1 MHHRARQGLDRWSSA
16 PLGYQRALH
25 HGPQSRPS
33 LVVWGAAL
41 PLSVFSLGHQVA
53 TRREPP
59 AEGQMLAVGVMDVG
73 KAAAAVAGDHHPGAH
88 ARPRAHTRRC

>member
-1 MHHRARQGLDRWSSA
+1 MVPRVVPPWSC
-16 PLGYQRALH
+16 GE
-25 HGPQSRPS
+25 QSCP
-33 LVVWGAAL
+33 
-41 PLSVFSLGHQVA
+41 SVFSLGHQVA

>member
-1 MHHRARQGLDRWSSA
+1 M
-16 PLGYQRALH
+16 
-25 HGPQSRPS
+25 
-33 LVVWGAAL
+33 

-73 KAAAAVAGDHHPGAH
+73 KAAAALATCGG
-88 ARPRAHTRRC
+88 